1 MIDSHCHLDLGAFA
15 DDIDEVL
22 QRATNAGVSRLLIP
36 GTTPTGW
43 QRQRYLASQYPQI
56 DIAFGLH
63 PYFLA
68 PDNTVALAELALQ
81 LSDLPASCKAL
92 GEMGLDAVVEV
103 PLDVQQQVLLH
114 QLSLAN
120 ECSLPVILHHRKTH
134 HLLLSALKQ
143 SRFLHGGVVHA
154 FSGSRDVA
162 SAYIDAGFKLGIGGI
177 ITYPRAQKTRQT
189 VKDIALE
196 HVLLETDAPDM
207 PLAGYQGQRN
217 EPAQIKLIANELA
230 VLKGMDVAEVEK
242 VTTANYYACFSPD

>member
-1 MIDSHCHLDLGAFA
+1 MIDSHCHLDLDAFA

-22 QRATNAGVSRLLIP
+22 QRATDAGVSRLLIP

-43 QRQRYLASQYPQI
+43 QRQRDLASQYRHI

-68 PDNTVALAELALQ
+68 ADNTVALSALEKQ
-81 LSDLPASCKAL
+81 LSNLPASCKAL

-103 PLDVQQQVLLH
+103 PVDVQQQVLLH
-114 QLSLAN
+114 QLNLAN
-120 ECSLPVILHHRKTH
+120 ECGLPVILHHRKTH

-162 SAYIDAGFKLGIGGI
+162 NAYIDAGFKLGIGGT
-177 ITYPRAQKTRQT
+177 ITYPRAHKTRQT
-189 VKDIALE
+189 VTDIALE
-196 HVLLETDAPDM
+196 HMLLETDAPDM
-207 PLAGYQGQRN
+207 PVAGFQGQRN
-217 EPAQIKLIANELA
+217 EPARLGLIAAELA
-230 VLKGMDVAEVEK
+230 ALKGIEVSEVET
-242 VTTANYYACFSPD
+242 VTSASYQACFSAD